1 MLLTFF
7 VNELKATENN
17 VLRLTHFNVV
27 RNNSGE
33 LDTNNPTE
41 AIVLPDSWHEH
52 HQTPF
57 RNSWYRTDVTFGDGN
72 SPFAVYIP
80 RASMN
85 VSVAVNGKEIGN
97 AGRFSEPISRNHGRP
112 LLFIAP
118 SWITNGSNAI
128 DLTIRVTDNH
138 WAFGYLGPV
147 YVGDIA
153 TLTAMY
159 QTREFWQVQLTM
171 ALALLMLIF
180 SIASFALFM
189 RRRND
194 KYYFWFGSA
203 MFLFAVDTFNVF
215 VIDIPT
221 DRLNWEIYNQIVVYA
236 FAVATIIFIHRF
248 TRVGWQWIEPILGII
263 LLLKLFTL
271 HTVDIRY
278 FFITASIFNLAV
290 IGYGLILAVL
300 VIRSYLRTSNF
311 EAGITALS
319 GLILLAV
326 ASHTLLVQLG
336 ILDPENLHI
345 IHYGAPCFFLLIS
358 LSLVR
363 KFLTSLENTE
373 ALACELD
380 KRVQEK
386 EKELAA
392 TYEALNILNQK
403 KTLSEERARIMRE
416 VHDGFGAHL
425 VGAMTML
432 ETQDVDYEEL
442 SDFLKS
448 SLLDLRIMIDSLDP
462 DTHDVLFALSML
474 RTRVEPILKNKNITL
489 DWNLTQ
495 LPQDLELNPN
505 RTLSLL
511 RVLQELFTNILKH
524 SVANHVRITSAIED
538 SQQER
543 ILKLDFFEN
552 GKGFHPEL
560 KSGRGIRN
568 ICNRIRELNGQ
579 IDYCQAC
586 DGFRTV
592 ISIPGFPRVG

>member
-1 MLLTFF
+1 
-7 VNELKATENN
+7 
-17 VLRLTHFNVV
+17 
-27 RNNSGE
+27 
-33 LDTNNPTE
+33 
-41 AIVLPDSWHEH
+41 
-52 HQTPF
+52 
-57 RNSWYRTDVTFGDGN
+57 
-72 SPFAVYIP
+72 
-80 RASMN
+80 
-85 VSVAVNGKEIGN
+85 
-97 AGRFSEPISRNHGRP
+97 
-112 LLFIAP
+112 
-118 SWITNGSNAI
+118 
-128 DLTIRVTDNH
+128 
-138 WAFGYLGPV
+138 
-147 YVGDIA
+147 
-153 TLTAMY
+153 
-159 QTREFWQVQLTM
+159 
-171 ALALLMLIF
+171 
-180 SIASFALFM
+180 
-189 RRRND
+189 
-194 KYYFWFGSA
+194 
-203 MFLFAVDTFNVF
+203 
-215 VIDIPT
+215 
-221 DRLNWEIYNQIVVYA
+221 
-236 FAVATIIFIHRF
+236 
-248 TRVGWQWIEPILGII
+248 
-263 LLLKLFTL
+263 
-271 HTVDIRY
+271 
-278 FFITASIFNLAV
+278 
-290 IGYGLILAVL
+290 
-300 VIRSYLRTSNF
+300 
-311 EAGITALS
+311 
-319 GLILLAV
+319 
-326 ASHTLLVQLG
+326 
-336 ILDPENLHI
+336 
-345 IHYGAPCFFLLIS
+345 
-358 LSLVR
+358 
-363 KFLTSLENTE
+363 
-373 ALACELD
+373 
-380 KRVQEK
+380 VQEK

-392 TYEALNILNQK
+392 TYEELNILNQK